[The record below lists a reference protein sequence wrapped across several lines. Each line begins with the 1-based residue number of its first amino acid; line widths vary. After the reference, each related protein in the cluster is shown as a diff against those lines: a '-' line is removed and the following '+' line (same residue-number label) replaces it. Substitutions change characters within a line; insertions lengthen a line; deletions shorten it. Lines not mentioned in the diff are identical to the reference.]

1 MLFKKIRLVAA
12 WAGVFVSPLAF
23 GQTPPVTG
31 QQASQI
37 ITTSVPFLLVSPEA
51 RGAAMGDVG
60 VATSPDASSAHW
72 NPAKYA
78 FIEKDFGASVS
89 YSPWLRNI
97 IPDMS
102 LSYLTG
108 YYRLR
113 KQDVVAASIRY
124 FSLGQLQ
131 LTDAQG
137 RQQGLSDPREFAF
150 DLTYSRQLSKRFSM
164 GVTARLFQSNLATT
178 IGSGNQATATSA
190 AVDISMFY
198 SKPNIMV
205 GGLNTTWAWGMNLSN
220 IGPKL
225 TYVNRNSQDYIP
237 TNLRLGTSW
246 TADFDEYNRLTVA
259 LDANKLLVPTPKRD
273 GVTPQQDTDKSLIGA
288 IGSSL
293 TEAPDGFG
301 EKLREMQISFGV
313 EYWYSKLLAIRAG
326 YFYEDAL
333 KGNRKYFT
341 IGGGLR
347 YQTFGLDFVYMLPQ
361 AQNHPLADTFR
372 FTLLFD
378 FNKSKKSKTE
388 DAPVESSPST
398 N

>member
-12 WAGVFVSPLAF
+12 CAGFFVSPLAF
-23 GQTPPVTG
+23 GQGTPSG
-31 QQASQI
+31 QQGSQI

-78 FIEKDFGASVS
+78 FMEKDFGASLS

-102 LSYLTG
+102 LSYLAG

-131 LTDAQG
+131 LTDIQG
-137 RQQGLSDPREFAF
+137 RPTGVSDPREFAI

-164 GVTARLFQSNLATT
+164 GVTGRFFQSVLAPTIVGPTT
-178 IGSGNQATATSA
+178 VLSSATSA

-205 GGLNTTWAWGMNLSN
+205 GGLNTTWAWGVNLSN

-246 TADFDEYNRLTVA
+246 TADFDEYNRLTIA

-273 GVTPQQDTDKSLIGA
+273 GVTPQQDTEKSLIGA

-293 TEAPDGFG
+293 VEAPDGFG
-301 EKLREMQISFGV
+301 EKLREMQVSFGV

-388 DAPVESSPST
+388 DVPVESTPS